1 MAPIGES
8 NISRSVFKSELVN
21 PIGHL
26 IRGDEVHALEMFVWT
41 FVESEFGAGPAFQI
55 GDFKNPTFGR
65 SGSSIGVH
73 A

>member
-1 MAPIGES
+1 MAPMGES

-26 IRGDEVHALEMFVWT
+26 IRGDEVHALEMFVRA
-41 FVESEFGAGPAFQI
+41 FVESEFRAGTAFQI
-55 GDFKNPTFGR
+55 GDFKNAAFGR
-65 SGSSIGVH
+65 FGSRIGVH